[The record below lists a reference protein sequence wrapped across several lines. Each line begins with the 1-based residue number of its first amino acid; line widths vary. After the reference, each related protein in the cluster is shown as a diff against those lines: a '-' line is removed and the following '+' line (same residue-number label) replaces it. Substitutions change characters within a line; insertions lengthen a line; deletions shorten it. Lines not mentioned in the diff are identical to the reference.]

1 MGKGKIRLTER
12 RIAKLRVAL
21 VSYDERELRVR
32 KNYLEEQNPAL
43 SCVCF
48 SSGEALLQQLRQH
61 RNIDIVVLSNQ
72 LEDMDGFEF
81 ITRLNALR
89 SRPLLLLQGDG
100 WYGEA
105 TAACLRPGGGSYL
118 LERSHLQDLL
128 RDLRAS
134 TDAGELWVVPFCNE
148 QYARWGIP
156 QPDGNCEY
164 LTSALEV
171 ACRADR
177 KLALRK
183 EILQVV
189 AEEHHVT
196 VAAVDS
202 GLRRVIEN
210 LENRSPES
218 WQEFKNASG
227 LAGRKVT
234 IGRLITAMRQMLL
247 NSETAAPGAGN

>member
-1 MGKGKIRLTER
+1 MKER

-48 SSGEALLQQLRQH
+48 SSGEALLRQLRQH
-61 RNIDIVVLSNQ
+61 RNIDVVVLANQ

-81 ITRLNALR
+81 ISRLNALR

-100 WYGEA
+100 WYGES
-105 TAACLRPGGGSYL
+105 TAACLRPNGESYL
-118 LERSHLQDLL
+118 LAHSHL
-128 RDLRAS
+128 RDLLDDLRS
-134 TDAGELWVVPFCNE
+134 SSEQQGLWVVPFCTE
-148 QYARWGIP
+148 LYAQWGIP
-156 QPDGNCEY
+156 QPDNNCQY
-164 LTSALEV
+164 LTSALQI
-171 ACRADR
+171 ACDADR

-202 GLRRVIEN
+202 GLRRVIEG
-210 LENRSPES
+210 LENRNPEG
-218 WQEFKNASG
+218 WQTFKRECG
-227 LAGRKVT
+227 LMGQKVT
-234 IGRLITAMRQMLL
+234 IGRLLPAMRQKML
-247 NSETAAPGAGN
+247 EREAPGPKTVR